1 LKTLACKKSVSFCVI
16 SSIQNSVWVVNSF
29 QASFSLCGAMP
40 ALVSSSCTSC
50 LANPCKSLLVLF
62 VCLFLQCGKQREL
75 ELLSIMNNKPSQ
87 AKPSKAKQ
95 SKGTRGV
102 SHCGL
107 AIKYLK
113 AKEELWKLKY
123 FTMQEYNLQKIL

>member
-1 LKTLACKKSVSFCVI
+1 MKTLARKSVSFCVI

-50 LANPCKSLLVLF
+50 LANPCRSLLVF
-62 VCLFLQCGKQREL
+62 VVCLFLQCGKQREL

-87 AKPSKAKQ
+87 AKPSQ
-95 SKGTRGV
+95 GTRGV